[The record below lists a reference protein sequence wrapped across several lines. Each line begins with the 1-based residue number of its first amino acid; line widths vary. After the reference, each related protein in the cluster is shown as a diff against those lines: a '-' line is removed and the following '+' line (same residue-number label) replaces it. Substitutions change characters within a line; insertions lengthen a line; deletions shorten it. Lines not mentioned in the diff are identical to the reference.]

1 MPVVEPFK
9 AADMPA
15 YESSFH
21 QAKCACRHVSPVSW
35 SEVTNWCLLH
45 CWKKEKLLLVVG
57 WSLHQLVSSSMG
69 LFMFLVGLWLTLL
82 TAGTAHSRGNG
93 TQICVPQNCRLLFLL
108 YYFHTL
114 TDCFL
119 FFWVI
124 SCRAKKRTLKIT
136 EGGFLILFACQMRY
150 ITIVKVLKEIHMA
163 GNANSWHKQLKST
176 NTCHPFSIH
185 QLALERRDVAYFTLT
200 VTLIPKCISFLLHNT
215 IIMCPSVHL
224 SVCLSQASVVPKYL
238 NAGLCT
244 QFPGT
249 LVFWRQR

>member
-119 FFWVI
+119 FL
-124 SCRAKKRTLKIT
+124 SY
-136 EGGFLILFACQMRY
+136 FLSGQEENFEDNWRWFFNTFCMSDALYHHCQS
-150 ITIVKVLKEIHMA
+150 A
-163 GNANSWHKQLKST
+163 
-176 NTCHPFSIH
+176 
-185 QLALERRDVAYFTLT
+185 
-200 VTLIPKCISFLLHNT
+200 
-215 IIMCPSVHL
+215 
-224 SVCLSQASVVPKYL
+224 
-238 NAGLCT
+238 
-244 QFPGT
+244 
-249 LVFWRQR
+249 